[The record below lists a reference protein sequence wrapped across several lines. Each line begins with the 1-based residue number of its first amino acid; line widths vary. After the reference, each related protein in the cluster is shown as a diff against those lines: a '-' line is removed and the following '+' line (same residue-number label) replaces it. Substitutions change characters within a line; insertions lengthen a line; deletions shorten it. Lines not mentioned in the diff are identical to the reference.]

1 MKFSVNQLF
10 KFAEEDGGNYRADG
24 LTESYAFCHWL
35 ATEHYENFPVGS
47 IFIPAHE
54 RPHIYAVYAFSRIA
68 DDIAD
73 ELTDIDPERRIK
85 ALDRMKERLDDHIP
99 DFPANPIFAALNYTM
114 RKLAIPEDVPARLI
128 EAFKQ
133 DVNFR
138 QPDDW
143 DNLMNYCDKSANP
156 VGELI
161 LRIFDDFDENTKK
174 YSDMICTGLQL
185 VNFWQDLS
193 RDILKKRY
201 YIPKKILEK
210 YDINELNL
218 QEKKNSHKIR
228 LCLNEIYEKTEG
240 FFQEGRK
247 LVPLLSSLRLRLEIA
262 ATVYGGRK
270 VLKMTRKKGIKILQE
285 RPSVKYFGKFAIA
298 FKTLLNPAVIFKWN
312 LSRK

>member
-10 KFAEEDGGNYRADG
+10 KFAEEDGGYYKADG

-54 RPHIYAVYAFSRIA
+54 RPHIYAVYAFARIA

-73 ELTDIDPERRIK
+73 EPTDVDPERRIK
-85 ALDRMKERLDDHIP
+85 ALDRMKQRLSDNIP
-99 DFPANPIFAALNYTM
+99 DFPANPVFAALNYTM
-114 RKLAIPEDVPARLI
+114 RKLMIPEEVPGRLI
-128 EAFKQ
+128 DAFKQ

-143 DNLMNYCDKSANP
+143 DDLMDYCNKSANP

-161 LRIFDDFDENTKK
+161 LRIFDNFDGKTGK
-174 YSDMICTGLQL
+174 YSDLICTGLQL

-193 RDILKKRY
+193 SDISKKRY
-201 YIPKKILEK
+201 YIPKKILDK
-210 YDINELNL
+210 YGINELNL
-218 QEKKNSHKIR
+218 HEKKNSDKIR

-240 FFQEGRK
+240 FFKEGIK
-247 LVPLLSSLRLRLEIA
+247 LVPLLNSLRLRLEIA
-262 ATVYGGRK
+262 ATVYGGRR
-270 VLKMTRKKGIKILQE
+270 VLKITRKKGLDIFHE
-285 RPSVKYFGKFAIA
+285 RPSVTNFGKFIIA
-298 FKTLLNPAVIFKWN
+298 LKTLLNPAVIFRWN
-312 LSRK
+312 LLRK